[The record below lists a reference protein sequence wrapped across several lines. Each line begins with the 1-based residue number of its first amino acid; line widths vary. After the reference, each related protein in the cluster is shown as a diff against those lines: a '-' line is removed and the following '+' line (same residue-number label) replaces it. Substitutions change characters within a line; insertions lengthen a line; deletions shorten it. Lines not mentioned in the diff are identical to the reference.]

1 MYVQQEM
8 EEETGYKSKHVEY
21 LLSLRTTVAF
31 CDAFIDVY
39 VATDLEQGKRH
50 LDNAESI
57 DVEIYTLDE
66 LCQMI
71 YEGEVQDSKTVAAIM
86 AYSNKI
92 KRLGHILKKKIIVL
106 LMDGIC
112 EKNWQ

>member
-1 MYVQQEM
+1 MPAREM

-31 CDAFIDVY
+31 CDEFIDVY

-92 KRLGHILKKKIIVL
+92 KG
-106 LMDGIC
+106 
-112 EKNWQ
+112 

>member
-1 MYVQQEM
+1 M
-8 EEETGYKSKHVEY
+8 
-21 LLSLRTTVAF
+21 
-31 CDAFIDVY
+31 Y

-50 LDNAESI
+50 LDNAECI

-92 KRLGHILKKKIIVL
+92 KG
-106 LMDGIC
+106 
-112 EKNWQ
+112 